1 MRTINSLGEHCTRQ
15 ESNLNL
21 RLRRPPLYPFNYGC
35 VCLCGWRWLPRLGG
49 SGKRFRGAM
58 RIGTCVESAMEQ
70 VLARAGV
77 PENLG
82 DLRRETFES
91 GGGAG
96 DEDAG

>member
-1 MRTINSLGEHCTRQ
+1 
-15 ESNLNL
+15 
-21 RLRRPPLYPFNYGC
+21 
-35 VCLCGWRWLPRLGG
+35 
-49 SGKRFRGAM
+49 M